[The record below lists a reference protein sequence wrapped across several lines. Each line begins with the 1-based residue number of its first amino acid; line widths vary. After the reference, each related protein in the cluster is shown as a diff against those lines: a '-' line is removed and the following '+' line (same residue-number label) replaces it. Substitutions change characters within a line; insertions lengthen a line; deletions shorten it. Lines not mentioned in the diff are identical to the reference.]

1 MAITDIKKAYDEV
14 VKKPLEILEV
24 FNDFFGESA
33 VDLQGLITLEEFEE
47 SLSARNRTIPFL
59 DNNREHPFILVHWPE
74 VRITNE
80 HDRYEDI
87 THLFAKIKLT
97 YSGKMY
103 ERFSLNRSEYTV
115 KHMICSYMHS
125 HVSNIP
131 TWNFSEFQQPCTG
144 SGPINTTMYSLW
156 DRYDIDIWRL
166 FCLELDKYVHV
177 ESLAGVPYHR
187 LEELTIRGNRRSSSL
202 RRVANKMIIAN
213 SEGDLTTEERRI
225 CYPALAE
232 FTVYLINRNVL
243 RFAYT
248 GGCFGLAMSPEE
260 FYTVISNEFINW
272 FNKKYA
278 GIPTN
283 RVCTILK
290 SFLRQVK
297 RINGAFFVEG
307 GHRAVN
313 IDNLRHYEAQPVCYF
328 KGQPITV
335 HISDLDEQLSAS
347 TDRNTVTLL
356 QERLSCFIVTKIL
369 NIINGKYG
377 KQTDNSTNQRTLY
390 I

>member
-1 MAITDIKKAYDEV
+1 MAITDIKKAYDAV

-24 FNDFFGESA
+24 FNDFFGEDA
-33 VDLQGLITLEEFEE
+33 VDLQGLITLEEFE
-47 SLSARNRTIPFL
+47 SLGARNRTIPFL
-59 DNNREHPFILVHWPE
+59 DVNREHPFILVHWPA

-80 HDRYEDI
+80 HDKYEDI

-115 KHMICSYMHS
+115 KHMVCSYMHS

-131 TWNFSEFQQPCTG
+131 TWDFSAFQQPCTG

-202 RRVANKMIIAN
+202 RRVANKMIIVN
-213 SEGDLTTEERRI
+213 SEGNFTTEERRL

-243 RFAYT
+243 KFAYT
-248 GGCFGLAMSPEE
+248 GDCFGLAMSPEE

-278 GIPTN
+278 GNPTR
-283 RVCTILK
+283 RVCIILK
-290 SFLRQVK
+290 SYLKQVK
-297 RINGAFFVEG
+297 RINGAFFVESG
-307 GHRAVN
+307 SGAVN
-313 IDNLRHYEAQPVCYF
+313 LDNLRHYEAQHVCWF
-328 KGQPITV
+328 KGQSITV
-335 HISDLDEQLSAS
+335 HISDLDERFNAS

-356 QERLSCFIVTKIL
+356 KEDLACFIATKIL
-369 NIINGKYG
+369 NIINDKYG
-377 KQTDNSTNQRTLY
+377 KQTDNSTNQRVLY

>member
-33 VDLQGLITLEEFEE
+33 VDLQGLITLEEFE
-47 SLSARNRTIPFL
+47 SLRAEHRTVASL
-59 DNNREHPFILVHWPE
+59 DNDWEHPFILVHWPE

-87 THLFAKIKLT
+87 THLYAKVKLT
-97 YSGKMY
+97 YSGKMF
-103 ERFSLNRSEYTV
+103 ERFALNRSEYTV
-115 KHMICSYMHS
+115 KHMLCGYMHS
-125 HVSNIP
+125 HVSSIP
-131 TWNFSEFQQPCTG
+131 TWNFLEFQQPCTG

-177 ESLAGVPYHR
+177 ESIAGVPYHR
-187 LEELTIRGNRRSSSL
+187 LEELTIRGNRRSSFT
-202 RRVANKMIIAN
+202 RVANIISIIN
-213 SEGDLTTEERRI
+213 SEGWFTATEKDL

-232 FTVYLINRNVL
+232 FTVYLVNRNVL
-243 RFAYT
+243 RFTYA
-248 GGCFGLAMSPEE
+248 GNCFSLAMSPEE

-278 GIPTN
+278 GNPN
-283 RVCTILK
+283 ARVCTILRRY
-290 SFLRQVK
+290 LRNVK
-297 RINGAFFVEG
+297 RINGAFFIENG
-307 GHRAVN
+307 GRA
-313 IDNLRHYEAQPVCYF
+313 ISRDNLWGYESQFMCNF
-328 KGQPITV
+328 KGQPVTI
-335 HISDLDEQLSAS
+335 HISDLEGQAEADP
-347 TDRNTVTLL
+347 DRNEVTLL
-356 QERLSCFIVTKIL
+356 DENLACFIVTKML

-377 KQTDNSTNQRTLY
+377 KQTDNSTNQRVLY